1 MPKRSIREDKLKLMC
16 GTRSIKKIQSPEKK
30 KKPSNTAPKAVPPK
44 AKASKPSKPSK
55 PLNIPL
61 SDVSPEFK
69 RLVVS
74 ELVKSGKARVIRG
87 KKKDM
92 MKK

>member
-1 MPKRSIREDKLKLMC
+1 MGLEAMNETFNERY
-16 GTRSIKKIQSPEKK
+16 
-30 KKPSNTAPKAVPPK
+30 TAP
-44 AKASKPSKPSK
+44 KASKPSNPV
-55 PLNIPL
+55 NIPL

-69 RLVVS
+69 RLVVT
-74 ELVKSGKARVIRG
+74 ELIRTGKARVIRG

>member
-1 MPKRSIREDKLKLMC
+1 MPKRSIREDKLKSMC
-16 GTRSIKKIQSPEKK
+16 GTSSIKRIKSPEKK
-30 KKPSNTAPKAVPPK
+30 KPSDTAPKAAPPK
-44 AKASKPSKPSK
+44 AIASKPSKPST

-61 SDVSPEFK
+61 SEVSPEFK

-74 ELVKSGKARVIRG
+74 ELIKTGKARVIRG